1 MRKIQFNFHFSV
13 LNTCTQLYLIE
24 LKKPLQYF
32 AIMYKMNIELRKPD
46 SSSWKI
52 SSKLT
57 LAAGMTRGD
66 LGDLG
71 DPLGLD

>member
-1 MRKIQFNFHFSV
+1 
-13 LNTCTQLYLIE
+13 
-24 LKKPLQYF
+24 
-32 AIMYKMNIELRKPD
+32 MYKMNIELRKPD